1 MVLQIIGWI
10 GLGLL
15 VLSFGLL
22 ITKYSKYFVI
32 TDLIATLFLL
42 AHSIII
48 KDFPFIAAQSLIAI
62 ALGIKQYQGGVK

>member
-1 MVLQIIGWI
+1 MVLEYVGWI
-10 GLGLL
+10 GLGIL

-22 ITKYSKYFVI
+22 VTKYSKYFII

-48 KDFPFIAAQSLIAI
+48 KDLPFILVNAFMTT
-62 ALGIKQYQGGVK
+62 ALTIKHFQGGIE